1 MKHEFELTI
10 LMPCLN
16 EAETLK
22 LCIDKANGW
31 IAKSGVRAE
40 VVIADNGST
49 DGSQDIAKSLGAR
62 VVDVP
67 ARGYGAALYAGSQA
81 AKSNYIIMGDS
92 DDSYDFS
99 RLDEFLEGLRA
110 GHDLVMGNR
119 FAGGIEPG
127 AMPWKNKH
135 IGNPALSLVGR
146 VLFKIPVRDFHCGI
160 RGFSKEAFEN
170 MDLRTSG
177 MEFASEMVIKARLL
191 GMSIA
196 EVPTTLSKDG
206 RSRPPHLKPWRDGW
220 RHLRFMLSL
229 SPRWLFVVPGAS
241 ILTIGLVFYLP
252 LLFGP
257 IRLAGVELSVNT
269 LFLTQALV
277 ILGYVSVILGTAIRV
292 FGSREG
298 LLPRN
303 RFVNRTG
310 DLPIFELGTLFGL
323 LLVAVSA
330 VFGFNALSHWANAG
344 FGELP
349 ADTLIRQVSA
359 ASTLFMVGGITTS
372 ASLLFG
378 FLSLP
383 LRK

>member
-1 MKHEFELTI
+1 MNKEFELTI

-16 EAETLK
+16 EAETLE
-22 LCIDKANGW
+22 LCIDKANSW
-31 IAKSGVRAE
+31 IAKSGVKAE

-49 DGSQDIAKSLGAR
+49 DGSKDIARRLGAR
-62 VVDVP
+62 IVNVP
-67 ARGYGAALYAGSQA
+67 IRGYGAALYAGCIA
-81 AKSNYIIMGDS
+81 SNSDYIIMGDS

-99 RLDEFLEGLRA
+99 KLDPFLQGLRA
-110 GHDLVMGNR
+110 GNDLVMGNR

-160 RGFSKEAFEN
+160 RGFSKRAFEN

-191 GMSIA
+191 GMKIS

-229 SPRWLFVVPGAS
+229 SPKWLFIVPGAA
-241 ILTIGLVFYLP
+241 ILAIGLAFYVP

-257 IRLAGVELSVNT
+257 IDLGGAQLSVNT

-277 ILGYVSVILGTAIRV
+277 VLGYVSIILGTAIRV

-303 RFVNRTG
+303 KFVVRTG
-310 DLPIFELGTLFGL
+310 KLPIFEIGTLVGIS
-323 LLVAVSA
+323 LLVISA
-330 VFGFNALSHWANAG
+330 IFGFSALSHWANTG
-344 FGELP
+344 FGQLP
-349 ADTLIRQVSA
+349 ADELIRQVSA

>member
-1 MKHEFELTI
+1 MKPKYELTI
-10 LMPCLN
+10 LMPCLD
-16 EAETLK
+16 EAETLQ
-22 LCIDKANGW
+22 LCIDKANAW
-31 IAKSGVRAE
+31 IQKSGVNAE

-49 DGSQDIAKSLGAR
+49 DGSQDIALGLGAR

-67 ARGYGAALYAGSQA
+67 TRGYGAALFAGSQA
-81 AKSNYIIMGDS
+81 ADSQYIIMGDS

-99 RLDEFLEGLRA
+99 KLDEFLAGLRA
-110 GHDLVMGNR
+110 GNDLVMGNR
-119 FAGGIEPG
+119 FAGGIAPG

-135 IGNPALSLVGR
+135 IGNPALSMVGR

-160 RGFSKEAFEN
+160 RGYSKAAFEN

-191 GMSIA
+191 GMKII

-229 SPRWLFVVPGAS
+229 SPRYLFVFPGTMLLA
-241 ILTIGLVFYLP
+241 LGLAAYIP

-257 IRLAGVELSVNT
+257 IYLGEVELSVNS
-269 LFLTQALV
+269 LFFAQALV
-277 ILGYVSVILGTAIRV
+277 ILGYVSLILGAAIRV

-303 RFVNRTG
+303 TFVNRTG
-310 DLPIFELGTLFGL
+310 RLPIFEFGTLGGL
-323 LLVAVSA
+323 ALVAVSA
-330 VFGFNALSHWANAG
+330 IFGFDALSHWASNG
-344 FGELP
+344 FGQLP

-359 ASTLFMVGGITTS
+359 ASTLFILGGISTS

>member
-1 MKHEFELTI
+1 MKHDFELTI

-16 EAETLK
+16 EAETLQ

-31 IAKSGVRAE
+31 IAKSGVKAE
-40 VVIADNGST
+40 VLIADNGST
-49 DGSQDIAKSLGAR
+49 DGSQDIARKLGAR

-67 ARGYGAALYAGSQA
+67 DRGYGAALYAGSKA
-81 AKSNYIIMGDS
+81 ANSEYIIMGDS

-99 RLDEFLEGLRA
+99 KLDLFLEGLRA
-110 GHDLVMGNR
+110 GDDLVMGNR

-160 RGFSKEAFEN
+160 RGFSKRAFEN

-191 GMSIA
+191 GMEIS

-229 SPRWLFVVPGAS
+229 SPKWLFIVPGAAIS
-241 ILTIGLVFYLP
+241 AIGLSLYAP

-257 IRLAGVELSVNT
+257 IDLGGVQLSVNT

-277 ILGYVSVILGTAIRV
+277 VLGYVSIILGTAIRV

-303 RFVNRTG
+303 KFVVRTG
-310 DLPIFELGTLFGL
+310 KLPIFEIGTLVGIS
-323 LLVAVSA
+323 LLVISA
-330 VFGFNALSHWANAG
+330 MFGFSALSHWANAG

-349 ADTLIRQVSA
+349 ADELIRQVSA